1 MTYQYRP
8 SGLVCS
14 RMIEIEIREDGRIGR
29 VAFTGGCPG
38 NLSGISRLVVGM
50 RLKDIVERLKGIR
63 CGSKPTSCPDQLA
76 RALEMIE
83 KGELGD
89 NLKELND

>member
-1 MTYQYRP
+1 MTKYLYTT
-8 SGLVCS
+8 SGTCS
-14 RMIEIEIREDGRIGR
+14 KAILLTVEGDIPDRRRLFGRLSGKH
-29 VAFTGGCPG
+29 PG
-38 NLSGISRLVVGM
+38 NQPAGGRNAA
-50 RLKDIVERLKGIR
+50 LKDIVERLKGIR

>member
-14 RMIEIEIREDGRIGR
+14 RMIEIEIGKDGRIGR

-50 RLKDIVERLKGIR
+50 TPEEVIQKVDGIR
-63 CGSKPTSCPDQLA
+63 CGGKATSCPDQLA
-76 RALEMIE
+76 NA
-83 KGELGD
+83 
-89 NLKELND
+89 LKEIVRKRG

>member
-14 RMIEIEIREDGRIGR
+14 RMIEIEIGEDGRIGR

-50 RLKDIVERLKGIR
+50 TPEEVIQKVDGIR
-63 CGSKPTSCPDQLA
+63 CGGKPTSCPDQLA
-76 RALEMIE
+76 QAL
-83 KGELGD
+83 KAVRGNGE
-89 NLKELND
+89 

>member
-14 RMIEIEIREDGRIGR
+14 RMIEIEIGEDGRIGR

-50 RLKDIVERLKGIR
+50 TPEEVIQKVDGIR
-63 CGSKPTSCPDQLA
+63 CGGKSTSCPDQLA
-76 RALEMIE
+76 QAL
-83 KGELGD
+83 KVCR
-89 NLKELND
+89 

>member
-1 MTYQYRP
+1 MTFQYRP

-38 NLSGISRLVVGM
+38 NLSGISQLVVGM
-50 RLKDIVERLKGIR
+50 TPEEVIQKVDGIR
-63 CGSKPTSCPDQLA
+63 CGGKATSCPDQLA
-76 RALEMIE
+76 NA
-83 KGELGD
+83 
-89 NLKELND
+89 LKEIVRKRG

>member
-50 RLKDIVERLKGIR
+50 TPEEVIQKVDGLR
-63 CGSKPTSCPDQLA
+63 CGGKATSCPDQLA
-76 RALEMIE
+76 NA
-83 KGELGD
+83 
-89 NLKELND
+89 LKEIVRKRG